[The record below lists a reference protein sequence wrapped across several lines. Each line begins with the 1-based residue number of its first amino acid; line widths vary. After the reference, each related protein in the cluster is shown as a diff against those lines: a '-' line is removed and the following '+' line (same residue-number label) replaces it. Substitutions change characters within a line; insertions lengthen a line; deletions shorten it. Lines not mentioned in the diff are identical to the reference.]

1 MMYAYLDV
9 FDVCDGIHRLY
20 ACVEQYNTDGGA
32 GHLIYVWMTPFCV
45 SYHDLA
51 CVQRMQA
58 NNLSN
63 LHGESKD
70 KTQYRKQSVPLVQP
84 LGIKAIGAF
93 VVCCRA
99 HLGWCGCKL

>member
-1 MMYAYLDV
+1 MQ
-9 FDVCDGIHRLY
+9 HNTQN
-20 ACVEQYNTDGGA
+20 EQ
-32 GHLIYVWMTPFCV
+32 LCV

-51 CVQRMQA
+51 CVQSMQA

-70 KTQYRKQSVPLVQP
+70 KTQHRKQSVPLLQP
-84 LGIKAIGAF
+84 FDIKAIGAF

-99 HLGWCGCKL
+99 PLGWCGCGL